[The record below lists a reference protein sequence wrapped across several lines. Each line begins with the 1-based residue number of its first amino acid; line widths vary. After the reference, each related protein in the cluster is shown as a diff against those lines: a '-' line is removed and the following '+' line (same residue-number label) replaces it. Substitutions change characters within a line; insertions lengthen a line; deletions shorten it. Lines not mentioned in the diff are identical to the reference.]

1 MKKKISEWPLM
12 AIGYLLL
19 FMMIVIPMN
28 AKAGGKA
35 DLGGKFDD
43 GDLYLI
49 TSVDYSWETDSED
62 VERDIEFDYRY
73 QDKDDIRTTNKGL
86 IAFKHRWEFHD
97 KHYVFGLGRFD
108 FNEFRPIRNRTQGN
122 VGWGYKI
129 LRTDTM
135 KMSNELA
142 MGLLHTDNGQEMIV
156 RNSLWFFYKVAPKIS
171 FTNKYLYEF
180 ADVPLVRNE
189 TEFNYL
195 LTDTLKVGI
204 KNVYTEDPSS
214 DNIISFNLGY
224 VW

>member
-1 MKKKISEWPLM
+1 MKKKLLGLIFL
-12 AIGYLLL
+12 GLLL
-19 FMMIVIPMN
+19 LSPIVI
-28 AKAGGKA
+28 AKGKA
-35 DLGGKFDD
+35 DLGGKYDD

-49 TSVDYSWETDSED
+49 TSIDYSWETNSED

-73 QDKDDIRTTNKGL
+73 QDKDQLRTTNKGL
-86 IAFKHRWEFHD
+86 IAFKHRWEFHEN
-97 KHYVFGLGRFD
+97 HYVFGLGRFD
-108 FNEFRPIRNRTQGN
+108 FNEFRPIRNRTQAN
-122 VGWGYKI
+122 AGWGYKI

-142 MGLLHTDNGQEMIV
+142 MGLLHTDNGQEMII
-156 RNSLWFFYKVAPKIS
+156 RNSLWFFYKVAPKLS